1 MILAFAHRICQGTA
15 KNFAPQLKG
24 KRLLV
29 LFLLP
34 GILLLSACSF
44 TAKKAPDSRP
54 TTASEPATDAGHKSA
69 GAPPRK
75 YPAPTET
82 DLLLDAKPHT
92 LPEVKSAAVEPA
104 IGADASKEKSTRGP
118 WRIQVAALADLEAAQ
133 ARKRELDTKLGGT
146 VDLIFDAPYYKLRWG
161 AFASKQ
167 EAEDKLLEMSEVIR
181 EGFVIRQ

>member
-1 MILAFAHRICQGTA
+1 MILAFAHRICQGPAQNSAPHFTCA
-15 KNFAPQLKG
+15 RLFA
-24 KRLLV
+24 LV
-29 LFLLP
+29 LLP
-34 GILLLSACSF
+34 GILLLSACSL
-44 TAKKAPDSRP
+44 TAKKDPDSRP
-54 TTASEPATDAGHKSA
+54 TSTLEPASDASHKSA

-92 LPEVKSAAVEPA
+92 LPEIKSAAAEPA
-104 IGADASKEKSTRGP
+104 LAADVGKEKTTRGP
-118 WRIQVAALADLEAAQ
+118 WRIQVAALADLESAQ
-133 ARKRELDTKLGGT
+133 ARKRELDVKLGGT